1 MKKLTLLFLRS
12 SIILGLIALSSCNR
26 KVKICASTDS
36 TGYLV
41 GDTIYFD
48 ATCSE
53 NAESYGWVPQEGLF
67 MIGNGQ
73 EPTERFIVE
82 TLNGILSR
90 SINLTVSNSK
100 TSRTRTESVVVF

>member
-1 MKKLTLLFLRS
+1 MKSLFNAIMILLMITLLF
-12 SIILGLIALSSCNR
+12 SCNR
-26 KVKICASTDS
+26 KVKICASADS

-53 NAESYGWVPQEGLF
+53 NAESYGWVPQDGLT

-73 EPTERFIVE
+73 GPTERFIVE
-82 TLNGILSR
+82 PLNGILSR
-90 SINLTVSNSK
+90 SVDLTVSNSK
-100 TSRTRTESVVVF
+100 TSRSRTESVVVF